1 MSYVIVPFGKGAMA
15 QGQIKTRSSPRLEPT
30 LPNLISETKEESHGE
45 EEEGQEENQVLN
57 IRRAPRIGAAPV
69 GPLRF
74 RGVIDLAKRL
84 NGVRPLLFCKTP
96 ICSIQ
101 A

>member
-45 EEEGQEENQVLN
+45 EEEGQEENQVL
-57 IRRAPRIGAAPV
+57 
-69 GPLRF
+69 
-74 RGVIDLAKRL
+74 K
-84 NGVRPLLFCKTP
+84 
-96 ICSIQ
+96 IQ
-101 A
+101 ARASYWGGAGRTFEISRGH